1 SAALQSPKLPVL
13 FLSILNET
21 KAETRIIGGQEAW
34 AHSWPW
40 QVSLRFASMPACG
53 GAVIGP
59 TWVISAAHC
68 QKPEPPT
75 VHLHRANGCS
85 EFLLVQKP
93 EPSGFCYHRGY
104 NSRTKDYDIAL
115 LKLQR
120 PLEFGRF
127 VRPIDVWMSALPL
140 LGRCTV
146 TGWGSTRESD
156 FSVFSDGPRVN
167 RLQEVNVTILPSD
180 ACNRFYSGRIQNS
193 MFCAGRDTGGVDAC
207 QGDSG
212 GPLSCFNGGRYELA
226 GLVSWGVGCG
236 RARRPGVYTR
246 VQQHTEWIRDTM
258 TLVHRRWVLTAKHC
272 AVR

>member
-1 SAALQSPKLPVL
+1 MIDPLRDVL
-13 FLSILNET
+13 SVYLAGVRSFVPEQQ
-21 KAETRIIGGQEAW
+21 AETRIIGGQEAW

-59 TWVISAAHC
+59 TWVISAAH
-68 QKPEPPT
+68 
-75 VHLHRANGCS
+75 L
-85 EFLLVQKP
+85 
-93 EPSGFCYHRGY
+93 
-104 NSRTKDYDIAL
+104 
-115 LKLQR
+115 
-120 PLEFGRF
+120 
-127 VRPIDVWMSALPL
+127 
-140 LGRCTV
+140 
-146 TGWGSTRESD
+146 
-156 FSVFSDGPRVN
+156 N

-207 QGDSG
+207 QVGHLDRVRQTDKDQTKEPQRDKTGDSG

-258 TLVHRRWVLTAKHC
+258 SESPTPAAPTPGRTCSEALVLFPPQTIRMKVLKTRPRLK
-272 AVR
+272 VGLSSETVS

>member
-1 SAALQSPKLPVL
+1 SWDGVL
-13 FLSILNET
+13 S
-21 KAETRIIGGQEAW
+21 
-34 AHSWPW
+34 
-40 QVSLRFASMPACG
+40 
-53 GAVIGP
+53 
-59 TWVISAAHC
+59 
-68 QKPEPPT
+68 
-75 VHLHRANGCS
+75 
-85 EFLLVQKP
+85 
-93 EPSGFCYHRGY
+93 
-104 NSRTKDYDIAL
+104 
-115 LKLQR
+115 
-120 PLEFGRF
+120 
-127 VRPIDVWMSALPL
+127 
-140 LGRCTV
+140 
-146 TGWGSTRESD
+146 

-258 TLVHRRWVLTAKHC
+258 SESPTPAAPTPGRTCSEALVLFPPQTIRMKVLKTRPRLK
-272 AVR
+272 VGLSSETVS